1 MKKYSILIFCMG
13 VLVLLNACEEE
24 RWGNIPNLNDNI
36 GAITLIDV
44 NEDKSFFN
52 ALSAL
57 DGQEVEFE
65 IDVDGFDVTEV
76 NSVDIELTFTENDA
90 TTDAE
95 GNPADLTY
103 DPVLLKTVSSFPSTV
118 TVTVEEVIAAIQA
131 FKPGF
136 TIDDLEVGDNFNLTF
151 PINTAD
157 GRRLTTA
164 LNSDLCQEPVQPSFG
179 GCNVSWSV
187 SCPSEIPEGTYTAV
201 TNASS
206 TDPCCTVP
214 LEDFTYEVT
223 LAEEA
228 PGEYSLSDIYGGIY
242 IEWYE
247 EYGADSEE
255 KRTLTDVCNTLSV
268 SFTDIFDG
276 GVSITGIYDPATG
289 IIQLEGSNTFG
300 DVWSTTLT
308 PKQ

>member
-1 MKKYSILIFCMG
+1 MNTKYKILALGMG
-13 VLVLLNACEEE
+13 FLLFLNACEEE
-24 RWGNIPNLNDNI
+24 RWGRMPNLSDHI

-44 NEDKSFFN
+44 NEEKSFFN
-52 ALSAL
+52 ASGNLA
-57 DGQEVEFE
+57 GQEVEFE
-65 IDVDGFDVTEV
+65 IDVDGFEVTEV
-76 NSVDIELTFTENDA
+76 SSVDIELTFTENDA

-103 DPVLLKTVSSFPSTV
+103 DLVMLKSVNTFPSTV
-118 TVTVEEVIAAIQA
+118 SVTVEEVIAAIQG
-131 FKPGF
+131 FKPDF
-136 TIDDLEVGDNFNLTF
+136 TIEDLEVGDQFNLTF
-151 PINTAD
+151 PIHTAD

-201 TNASS
+201 TDAAS

-214 LEDFTYEVT
+214 LENFTYEVT
-223 LAEEA
+223 LTEEA
-228 PGEYSLSDIYGGIY
+228 PGEYALSDIYAGLY
-242 IEWYE
+242 IEWYT
-247 EYGADSEE
+247 EYGATSEE
-255 KRTLTDVCNTLSV
+255 ERTFTDVCNTLSS
-268 SFTDIFDG
+268 SFNDLFGG
-276 GVSITGIYDPATG
+276 GVTITGTYDPATG

-308 PKQ
+308 PN